1 MDSYFV
7 IIFLLVNWL
16 VVGSSAS
23 ARLSLTVRVLL
34 TVRQLSKK
42 NHKIHAPQTLS
53 SGLWILKVQT
63 DKL

>member
-23 ARLSLTVRVLL
+23 ARLSLTVRVLM
-34 TVRQLSKK
+34 TVRQLSK

-53 SGLWILKVQT
+53 TGLWILKVQT